1 MPKRESVSLISLHF
15 SPHPSLVDEQLRWW
29 LACSLLLHFLFLV
42 LVMNL
47 RFPTSI
53 TSPMASFPVALVT
66 LSELTPRRES
76 RVASKAQSGMKSP
89 QSQRAKATPQVTTSQ
104 ARRLNQPEPVKPAP
118 DSVFQPPPER
128 LAESFAIALKA
139 IIMPQ
144 QRTSKPTLQ
153 VHDFLRPELPPTP
166 ARVGET
172 GRLEG
177 ITLPPE
183 VPRLAS
189 VHPLPKKEFKTS
201 DTVQGEVQPREKME
215 KPPAFETV
223 KLPPEAPKL
232 SSGNFLPKGKKVEV
246 QPPPNR
252 EGLEES
258 LNRVVQ
264 SVKVPKQPTFRQIKP
279 ILQSPSKVAE
289 KKMPKATL
297 EGILS
302 PPEAPQLAPVEFTS
316 AGSTPTK
323 EIKEGP
329 IPEARPDNLT
339 SQIAMLT
346 IPEVKIREFDRAL
359 PMQGQGRGTKT
370 GTGVQLSGGTSDR
383 DPYWGQVRARIDRE
397 WVAPPVELKGNR
409 LLPVVLTF
417 RLERSGQI
425 TDLEVEHPSGN
436 AYFDEAAKRAI
447 LAATPLPPFP
457 PRMTQAYQDLRFQ
470 FTVSKGSP

>member
-53 TSPMASFPVALVT
+53 TPPMASIQVALVT
-66 LSELTPRRES
+66 LSELAPRRES
-76 RVASKAQSGMKSP
+76 RVTSKAQSVLKSP
-89 QSQRAKATPQVTTSQ
+89 QSQRAKPTPQVTTSQ

-128 LAESFAIALKA
+128 LAESFAMALKT
-139 IIMPQ
+139 IIMPK

-153 VHDFLRPELPPTP
+153 VPDFLRPELPPTP
-166 ARVGET
+166 ARVGEA

-183 VPRLAS
+183 APRLAS
-189 VHPLPKKEFKTS
+189 IDPLPKKEFKAS
-201 DTVQGEVQPREKME
+201 GTVQEEVQPREKME
-215 KPPAFETV
+215 RPPAFETV

-232 SSGNFLPKGKKVEV
+232 SSGSFLPKGKKVEV
-246 QPPPNR
+246 QPPPNQ

-264 SVKVPKQPTFRQIKP
+264 SVKVPKQPTFRQTKP
-279 ILQSPSKVAE
+279 ILQSPSKVVE

-297 EGILS
+297 DGILS

-316 AGSTPTK
+316 AGSTGTQETEEVPAS
-323 EIKEGP
+323 
-329 IPEARPDNLT
+329 EAPPDDLAA
-339 SQIAMLT
+339 QIARLPV
-346 IPEVKIREFDRAL
+346 PEVKTLEFDRVL
-359 PMQGQGRGTKT
+359 PMQGQDRGTKT
-370 GTGVQLSGGTSDR
+370 ETGVQFSGGTSDG

-397 WVAPPVELKGNR
+397 WVAPPVELKGDR

-457 PRMTQAYQDLRFQ
+457 PRMTQTYQDLRFQ

>member
-15 SPHPSLVDEQLRWW
+15 SPHPSLVDERLRWW

-53 TSPMASFPVALVT
+53 TPPMASLQVALVT
-66 LSELTPRRES
+66 LSELTPRRGS
-76 RVASKAQSGMKSP
+76 RVTSKAQSVLKSP
-89 QSQRAKATPQVTTSQ
+89 QSQRAKPTPQVTTSQ

-128 LAESFAIALKA
+128 LSESFAMALKT
-139 IIMPQ
+139 IPMPK
-144 QRTSKPTLQ
+144 QRTSKPTPQ
-153 VHDFLRPELPPTP
+153 APDFLRPELPPTP
-166 ARVGET
+166 ARVGEAE
-172 GRLEG
+172 RLKG

-189 VHPLPKKEFKTS
+189 VDPLPKKEFKTS
-201 DTVQGEVQPREKME
+201 DSVQGEVQPRERME

-223 KLPPEAPKL
+223 KLPPDAPKL

-246 QPPPNR
+246 QPPPNW

-264 SVKVPKQPTFRQIKP
+264 SVKVPKQPTFRQTKP
-279 ILQSPSKVAE
+279 ILQSPSKVVE
-289 KKMPKATL
+289 KRVPKATL

-302 PPEAPQLAPVEFTS
+302 PPEAPQLAPVELTS

-329 IPEARPDNLT
+329 IPKARPDNLT

-346 IPEVKIREFDRAL
+346 IPEVKTREFNPVL
-359 PMQGQGRGTKT
+359 PMQGQDRGTKT
-370 GTGVQLSGGTSDR
+370 GTGGQLSGGTSDG
-383 DPYWGQVRARIDRE
+383 DPYWAQVRARIDRK
-397 WVAPPVELKGNR
+397 WVAPPVELKGDR

-436 AYFDEAAKRAI
+436 AHFDEAAKRAI

-457 PRMTQAYQDLRFQ
+457 HRMAQAYQNLRFQ